1 MLLEKKEQRKT
12 LFRRLMVIF
21 VVILFAFALCGITAA
36 AEETSDEQPAFE
48 DPERW
53 GWPLDGVYDS
63 IKTSLCEL
71 LNNIFQ
77 GSFGLIDKVVKDAD
91 AELGKTPANYDSTMF
106 QTVEKVVNGVMIPI
120 GSIVLVYVILY
131 EFIQALIDKNSF
143 HDFDTSIF
151 IRFIF
156 KSCLGIW
163 FLSNCFT
170 IVNALFDLGTY
181 MVNGVTSS
189 SGAAGTL
196 SQAVNSFAQYL
207 QPNKVSLSTL
217 ILIIIPAGFL
227 NIVSLVIYACV
238 YVILIGRMVEI
249 YIHISVAPIPMATL
263 TNRDFGDTGKNYLKV
278 IFAYALQAVFIMI
291 AIVLYANLCGSRLTA
306 ALTEASSFDAATLAS
321 EINNN
326 ILFCIA
332 LGIVLLLTM
341 FKSGNVA
348 KSILN
353 CH

>member
-1 MLLEKKEQRKT
+1 
-12 LFRRLMVIF
+12 
-21 VVILFAFALCGITAA
+21 
-36 AEETSDEQPAFE
+36 
-48 DPERW
+48 
-53 GWPLDGVYDS
+53 
-63 IKTSLCEL
+63 
-71 LNNIFQ
+71 
-77 GSFGLIDKVVKDAD
+77 
-91 AELGKTPANYDSTMF
+91 
-106 QTVEKVVNGVMIPI
+106 
-120 GSIVLVYVILY
+120 
-131 EFIQALIDKNSF
+131 
-143 HDFDTSIF
+143 
-151 IRFIF
+151 
-156 KSCLGIW
+156 
-163 FLSNCFT
+163 
-170 IVNALFDLGTY
+170 

-196 SQAVNSFAQYL
+196 SQAVESFANHL

-306 ALTEASSFDAATLAS
+306 ALTDVTSSDAATLAS

>member
-12 LFRRLMVIF
+12 LFRRIMVIF
-21 VVILFAFALCGITAA
+21 VVVLFAFALCGITAA
-36 AEETSDEQPAFE
+36 AEETTE
-48 DPERW
+48 DSEFVDNERW

-71 LNNIFQ
+71 LTNIFQ

-91 AELGKTPANYDSTMF
+91 AELSKTPANYDTSMF
-106 QTVEKVVNGVMIPI
+106 NTVEKVVNGVMIPI

-196 SQAVNSFAQYL
+196 SQAVDSFAKYL
-207 QPNKVSLSTL
+207 QPDKVSLSTL

-306 ALTEASSFDAATLAS
+306 ALTDVTSSDPSTLAS

-332 LGIVLLLTM
+332 LGVVLILTM

>member
-1 MLLEKKEQRKT
+1 
-12 LFRRLMVIF
+12 MVIF
-21 VVILFAFALCGITAA
+21 VVVLFAFALCGITAA
-36 AEETSDEQPAFE
+36 AEETTE
-48 DPERW
+48 DSEFVDNERW

-71 LNNIFQ
+71 LTNIFQ

-91 AELGKTPANYDSTMF
+91 AELSKTPANYDTSMF
-106 QTVEKVVNGVMIPI
+106 NTVEKVVNGVMIPI

-196 SQAVNSFAQYL
+196 SQAVDSFAKYL
-207 QPNKVSLSTL
+207 QPDKVSLSTL

-306 ALTEASSFDAATLAS
+306 ALTDVTSSDPSTLAS

-332 LGIVLLLTM
+332 LGVVLILTM

>member
-1 MLLEKKEQRKT
+1 MLLEQKSRRKS
-12 LFRRLMVIF
+12 LIKRCLAMFMVI
-21 VVILFAFALCGITAA
+21 VVAVSFCGITAFA
-36 AEETSDEQPAFE
+36 DDETTTETEYE

-53 GWPLDGVYDS
+53 VWPFDGIYDS
-63 IKTSLCEL
+63 VKSTISTLVI
-71 LNNIFQ
+71 NIFK
-77 GSFGLIDKVVKDAD
+77 GSFDLIDKVVKDAD
-91 AELGKTPANYDSTMF
+91 KELSKTPHDYDNSMYD
-106 QTVEKVVNGVMIPI
+106 TVEKIAKGVMVPI

-143 HDFDTSIF
+143 HDFDTSVF

-156 KSCLGIW
+156 KSCIGIW

-181 MVNGVTSS
+181 IVNGVTTHSE
-189 SGAAGTL
+189 AAGTL
-196 SQAVNSFAQYL
+196 SQAVESFEKYL
-207 QPNKVSLSTL
+207 APERVSLSTL
-217 ILIIIPAGFL
+217 IMVIIPAGFL

-249 YIHISVAPIPMATL
+249 YIHISVAPIPMATI

-278 IFAYALQAVFIMI
+278 IFAYALQAAFIMI
-291 AIVLYANLCGSRLTA
+291 AIVLYANLCGDRLEKALTSVTASTPMEMTA
-306 ALTEASSFDAATLAS
+306 A
-321 EINNN
+321 INNN
-326 ILFCIA
+326 ILYCIA
-332 LGIVLLLTM
+332 LGVVLILTM

>member
-1 MLLEKKEQRKT
+1 MLLEQKSRRKS
-12 LFRRLMVIF
+12 LIKRCLAMFMVI
-21 VVILFAFALCGITAA
+21 VVAFSFCGITAFA
-36 AEETSDEQPAFE
+36 DDETTTTKYE

-53 GWPLDGVYDS
+53 GWPLDGIYDS
-63 IKTSLCEL
+63 VKSTLCTL
-71 LNNIFQ
+71 VLNIFK
-77 GSFGLIDKVVKDAD
+77 GSFDLIDTVVAEAD
-91 AELGKTPANYDSTMF
+91 KELSKTPEQYNDTMF
-106 QTVEKVVNGVMIPI
+106 DTVQNIAKGVMIPI

-143 HDFDTSIF
+143 HDFDTSVF

-156 KSCLGIW
+156 KSCIGIW

-181 MVNGVTSS
+181 IVNGVTTHSEV
-189 SGAAGTL
+189 AGTL
-196 SQAVNSFAQYL
+196 SQAVESFETYL
-207 QPNKVSLSTL
+207 DPDCVSLSTL
-217 ILIIIPAGFL
+217 IMVIIPAGFL

-249 YIHISVAPIPMATL
+249 YIHISVAPIPMATI

-278 IFAYALQAVFIMI
+278 IFAYALQAAFIMI
-291 AIVLYANLCGSRLTA
+291 AIVLYANLCGERLGKALTSVTTSTPMEMTA
-306 ALTEASSFDAATLAS
+306 A
-321 EINNN
+321 INNN
-326 ILFCIA
+326 ILYCIA
-332 LGIVLLLTM
+332 LGVVLILTM